1 MDDNGVGGQVT
12 ETLEA
17 TVAQHGQV
25 AGEIATG
32 KNIRAAQQ
40 VAQQAA
46 IDRYRRAVGVGD
58 GQAERFFSRRLA
70 MAEDLEEH
78 RVEPFQQRSEE
89 HTSELQS
96 RENLVC
102 RLLLEKKK
110 K

>member
-1 MDDNGVGGQVT
+1 
-12 ETLEA
+12 
-17 TVAQHGQV
+17 

-78 RVEPFQQRSEE
+78 RVEPFQQE
-89 HTSELQS
+89 HQDQHYT
-96 RENLVC
+96 VADGT
-102 RLLLEKKK
+102 EKQHDDRGDDVDDTANQQVDQEGGGPWHRTGQ
-110 K
+110 